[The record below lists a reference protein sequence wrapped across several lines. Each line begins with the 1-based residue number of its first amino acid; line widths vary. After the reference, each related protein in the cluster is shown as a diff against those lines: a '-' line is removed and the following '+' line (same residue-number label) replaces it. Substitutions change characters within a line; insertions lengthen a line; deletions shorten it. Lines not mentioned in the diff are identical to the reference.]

1 MLARPLEH
9 GLDRQVF
16 QAKRILLGRAQ
27 DHSFGLHTT
36 RLESIFVKQDELI
49 RAFGRCGFVP
59 QQFLWSHENA
69 TSLLGVESHDGSPPR
84 CSLLCLSLVLHP
96 S

>member
-36 RLESIFVKQDELI
+36 RLESFFCETG
-49 RAFGRCGFVP
+49 RADQGF
-59 QQFLWSHENA
+59 W
-69 TSLLGVESHDGSPPR
+69 
-84 CSLLCLSLVLHP
+84 
-96 S
+96 